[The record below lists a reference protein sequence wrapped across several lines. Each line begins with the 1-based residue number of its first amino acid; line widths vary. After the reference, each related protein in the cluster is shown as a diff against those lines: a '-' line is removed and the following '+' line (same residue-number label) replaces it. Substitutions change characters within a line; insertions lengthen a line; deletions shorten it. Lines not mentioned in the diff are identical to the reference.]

1 MTKLKV
7 LKKYEIMISMGAGDT
22 FNLAPFKAIYFN
34 MFCPRLHVNILTTGE
49 RSRLG
54 RKMI

>member
-1 MTKLKV
+1 
-7 LKKYEIMISMGAGDT
+7 MISMGAGDT